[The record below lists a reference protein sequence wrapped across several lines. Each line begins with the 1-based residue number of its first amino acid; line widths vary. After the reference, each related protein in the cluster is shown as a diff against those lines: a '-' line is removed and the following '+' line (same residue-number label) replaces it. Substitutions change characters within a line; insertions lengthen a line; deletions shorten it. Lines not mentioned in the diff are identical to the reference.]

1 MATLPPP
8 QLEKLKNAAKN
19 NAPTEIPEHFP
30 NILCRFKALDG
41 TCLPS
46 TLIPSN
52 ISCTDMGMLLNKLL
66 ENNERIPYVFS
77 AEIEGEIVEIKENI
91 YFSIY
96 HHNLKS
102 TEDEL
107 TLIYIPQAIF
117 RVRPIN
123 RCTATISGH
132 GKPIL
137 CLQFSPKS
145 GSYLSTG
152 SGDGN
157 VRIWDCDTG
166 TPLHILKGHSN
177 WVLCVSWSP
186 DAKLLA
192 SGSMDNTIRL
202 WDPKTGKNLGEPL
215 KGHTKWITSLSW
227 EPIHLAK
234 NSLRFASSSK
244 DTTIR
249 IWDANLKRVVLT
261 LSGHTS
267 CVSCVKWGGNGWIYS
282 ASHDKSVKIWDG
294 ENGKLLYT
302 LSAHAHWVNTM
313 ALSTDFVLR
322 TGAYDYTGIEPSSFE
337 EMKLMAKKKYDK
349 IIASTG
355 NKGERLITGSDDFTM
370 YYWNPEESTK
380 PVKRLTGHQNL
391 VNHVSFSPD
400 GQWIASAS
408 FDNSVKIWNGL
419 TGEFITSFR
428 GHVAS
433 VYQCSWSSDSRMLV
447 SSSKDTTL
455 KVWDIREK
463 KLKCDLPGH
472 SDEVFACD
480 WSPDGTRVG
489 SGGKDRSKRNSRQ
502 TNK

>member
-1 MATLPPP
+1 MATLLP
-8 QLEKLKNAAKN
+8 LESRKSKNPKKN
-19 NAPTEIPEHFP
+19 GVFIEIPENFRS
-30 NILCRFKALDG
+30 ILCSFKALDG
-41 TCLPS
+41 TSNLPS
-46 TLIPSN
+46 ILIPGN
-52 ISCTDMGMLLNKLL
+52 ISSNDLEKLLNKLL
-66 ENNERIPYVFS
+66 NNNETIPYLFS
-77 AEIEGEIVEIKENI
+77 TEINGKRIEIKENL
-91 YFSIY
+91 YSSIY
-96 HHNLKS
+96 YNNLKS

-107 TLIYIPQAIF
+107 TLIYTPQATF
-117 RVRPIN
+117 RVRAIN

-132 GKPIL
+132 EKPIL
-137 CLQFSPKS
+137 CAQFSPKS
-145 GSYLSTG
+145 GSHLLTG

-166 TPLHILKGHSN
+166 TPLHVLRGHSN

-186 DAKLLA
+186 DAKLIA

-202 WDPKTGKNLGEPL
+202 WDPYKGENIGDSL

-227 EPIHLAK
+227 EPIHLSTE
-234 NSLRFASSSK
+234 NSHRLASSSK
-244 DTTIR
+244 DTTIK
-249 IWDANLKRVVLT
+249 IWDTGLRRLTLT

-267 CVSCVKWGGNGWIYS
+267 SVSCVKWGGNGWIYS

-294 ENGKLLYT
+294 KSGKLLHT
-302 LSAHAHWVNTM
+302 LLAHAHWVNTM

-337 EMKLMAKKKYDK
+337 EMKLKAKKRYEE
-349 IIASTG
+349 IIKS
-355 NKGERLITGSDDFTM
+355 KESRGERLVTGSDDFTM
-370 YYWNPEESTK
+370 YYWIPEESIK
-380 PVKRLTGHQNL
+380 PIKRLVGHQKL

-419 TGEFITSFR
+419 TGEFIANLR

-455 KVWDIREK
+455 KVWDIFEK

-472 SDEVFACD
+472 CDEVFACD

-489 SGGKDRSKRNSRQ
+489 SGGKDKSKNSGDDD
-502 TNK
+502 